1 MKSAYE
7 KVVIPKPCVKMPF
20 LIPSF
25 YEKLVVPKPYVK
37 IIFLSHLIKNAS
49 YEKFV
54 ERKPWTKCVFFKAF
68 HEKMKNSSR
77 PTQNVYYEKF
87 AQRVGLFSGGSLPGS
102 RNNSRPASRQG
113 SKPPSRHG
121 SNLSL
126 DSTGKFPFRGLQTIP
141 LTPNIC

>member
-54 ERKPWTKCVFFKAF
+54 ERKP
-68 HEKMKNSSR
+68 
-77 PTQNVYYEKF
+77 
-87 AQRVGLFSGGSLPGS
+87 
-102 RNNSRPASRQG
+102 
-113 SKPPSRHG
+113 
-121 SNLSL
+121 
-126 DSTGKFPFRGLQTIP
+126 
-141 LTPNIC
+141 